1 MRSVTTQAFIT
12 YSLDEELSVVNLTD
26 RQALPKL
33 QVASCLICCAI
44 RKSTLLVDFRVTT
57 VFSHSG
63 SYLNVI
69 ISLTKLFFLQHKA
82 TLFSYSLQGW
92 SERNPL
98 SYLQCILNNLLLV
111 NNLDYEHQ
119 SHHSNCMNHLMRT
132 FIISLFVH
140 RKHILFMNY
149 QVWHHLDSF

>member
-1 MRSVTTQAFIT
+1 MESLAFSMRSVTTQAFIT

-69 ISLTKLFFLQHKA
+69 ILLTNLNSSFSNTKPHFFHIHFRDGVREIHCH
-82 TLFSYSLQGW
+82 TYSVFSITY
-92 SERNPL
+92 
-98 SYLQCILNNLLLV
+98 Y
-111 NNLDYEHQ
+111 
-119 SHHSNCMNHLMRT
+119 
-132 FIISLFVH
+132 
-140 RKHILFMNY
+140 
-149 QVWHHLDSF
+149 